1 MAERGEVDESLV
13 LERFR
18 QLSSERKRMVLDF
31 LEFLAS
37 QEYMAT
43 GVAFDAWALNL
54 AKEQGFAHLTEEDI
68 VRIVDEARGQSS
80 CESSLIPTC

>member
-1 MAERGEVDESLV
+1 MAERREVEESIV

-18 QLSSERKRMVLDF
+18 QLSSERRQTVLDF

-37 QEYMAT
+37 REQMVT
-43 GVAFDAWALNL
+43 GIAFDAWAINL

-68 VRIVDEARGQSS
+68 VRIVDEARGRS
-80 CESSLIPTC
+80 